1 MSEYVFRHVDTA
13 FKSRHIV
20 SATSK
25 TGIADALQHRV
36 LFICREIVSS
46 ERRRGKLVEN
56 KERHFQAVA
65 KGKYA
70 STLYLCLSHN
80 ENHVLKTVYDS
91 LHLK

>member
-1 MSEYVFRHVDTA
+1 MSEYIFGHVDTV

-25 TGIADALQHRV
+25 TGIAGALQHRV

-56 KERHFQAVA
+56 KERHSQAVA

-70 STLYLCLSHN
+70 STCVCLTMKTTD
-80 ENHVLKTVYDS
+80 LKRFMIRFI
-91 LHLK
+91 